1 MRIFNIGFKVL
12 NGGAEE
18 PVCDET
24 QFDIEDTGNFS
35 EMMTELMELFNDF
48 CAENDFNS
56 AKVSYI
62 EEVSPTVLTE
72 RITVPLS
79 SGFQLVAERNT
90 DPNYRNEMPSL
101 SVKTSRATFA
111 FAKSASC
118 SATSSFT
125 RSNPRARM

>member
-18 PVCDET
+18 PVCGET

-62 EEVSPTVLTE
+62 ETEVLTD
-72 RITVPLS
+72 
-79 SGFQLVAERNT
+79 G
-90 DPNYRNEMPSL
+90 
-101 SVKTSRATFA
+101 
-111 FAKSASC
+111 C
-118 SATSSFT
+118 
-125 RSNPRARM
+125 